1 MPRDSWQGVRQ
12 VSWYLLHCNK
22 LSPAVFAAVIRL
34 SFFCANLQE
43 LRRGADPACMYS
55 IAFSRGER
63 PQWLALSS
71 DKGTVHVFSLDSRQP
86 APEVRN
92 GPSDAGAGQRN
103 PISPLSF
110 VSVSSF
116 HFVSPA
122 LVASTPD
129 SSCRGG
135 LPIA

>member
-1 MPRDSWQGVRQ
+1 M
-12 VSWYLLHCNK
+12 
-22 LSPAVFAAVIRL
+22 
-34 SFFCANLQE
+34 QE
-43 LRRGADPACMYS
+43 LRRGADPACIYS

-103 PISPLSF
+103 PVSPLSF
-110 VSVSSF
+110 VSVSHPDLAASV
-116 HFVSPA
+116 HFIMSLVFPLVDSYGPA
-122 LVASTPD
+122 
-129 SSCRGG
+129 
-135 LPIA
+135 